1 MLSSEEKLQR
11 FSESVYQDAQ
21 NQCNAL
27 IEEAKKKASAET
39 DIFETEC
46 LEAAY
51 KTIKK
56 QMSVILRLSLIH
68 ILKTL
73 SESQHLSFPRHRPR
87 RS

>member
-11 FSESVYQDAQ
+11 FSESVYKDAQ

-27 IEEAKKKASAET
+27 IEEAKKKAGAET

-51 KTIKK
+51 KTIKELQTKRCRK
-56 QMSVILRLSLIH
+56 QKS
-68 ILKTL
+68 
-73 SESQHLSFPRHRPR
+73 SQKAPSF
-87 RS
+87 